1 MRCFRG
7 LSATRLAVMLLVG
20 LLFTAERAAIAA
32 EGGKDLQKG
41 AGVAIVVTAA
51 NLPAPATMA
60 VDDLVQ
66 YLQSSLQVSAKT
78 YRPTTSISALD
89 ENACIIVGASENAD
103 FPALIRQTG
112 VQVATDDLGDEGG
125 LIKSAVV
132 GTKPIVL
139 LVGKTWT
146 GTCHAVYSFLEQE
159 LGVGFFIDGDHVP
172 KLDKLTLSG
181 IDRKEIPRVGIRGLF
196 YHPTWPHPHAN
207 CCRLWSF
214 DKWKQ
219 YIDWMR
225 HRRINV
231 LPLFHDDG
239 GYSWGDVIFKAFPKL
254 EKNDKT
260 LAHFITDPTWRT
272 GINHQIIDYA
282 RQSGVK
288 IAYNLF
294 YSQVPQFFAD
304 YYPELEY
311 HPLRMRNV
319 GIKYTQP
326 ECKQIMK
333 KYWQTIL
340 DTYGVD
346 DSHLYI
352 ICSYKHE
359 LPLPNYVDSRNEPTR
374 HTIEVLREID
384 PAAKIF
390 VETWCWKYLHESPQP
405 KPRFQWLNENAPI
418 EWKRFDAEIPK
429 DIGVADW
436 DTKKDPERIPDPR
449 FGERPY
455 LQLTHTTME
464 GWWPPDT
471 SLRHPQWVMD
481 YFDTAIRDG
490 ADGILS
496 FHINANTNP
505 LLADLTAEIGL
516 RQAKLPAYYRDYAR
530 RRFGRSAGDTMAE
543 SLEAFCDAVEMGKNS
558 HISSKRT
565 GFEDMALFYT
575 FPGFRSS
582 AEELL
587 DRSRQLGDQRTAW
600 ISARLE
606 ALKPK
611 AALAARAIL
620 LARSVAPELK
630 DDVFY
635 QEYLWQLDYL
645 AARMDGIESL
655 FRSYLVVD
663 KNPAEA
669 QRLFDRALLAFG
681 SVKSLFRDSPRYHM
695 AKLQELEPNV
705 PFTKS
710 FLSDWEFRGS
720 LDTNTYAFHVVYE
733 RTPKF
738 EEFMRSLLPPELGNS
753 QRSSLDV
760 RPFFEVL
767 QQSR

>member
-1 MRCFRG
+1 MRCLREISTTRFVMMPLVVL
-7 LSATRLAVMLLVG
+7 LSNIQSAAV
-20 LLFTAERAAIAA
+20 AA
-32 EGGKDLQKG
+32 ETGKELHKG

-51 NLPAPATMA
+51 NPSGPATMA
-60 VDDLVQ
+60 VDDLAQ
-66 YLQSSLQVSAKT
+66 YLQSSLQATVKT
-78 YRPTTSISALD
+78 YPASTRISELK
-89 ENACIIVGASENAD
+89 ENACIVVGSAEDAAFS
-103 FPALIRQTG
+103 ALVRQAGAEVSTN
-112 VQVATDDLGDEGG
+112 DLGNEGG
-125 LIKSAVV
+125 LIKSATI
-132 GTKPIVL
+132 GAKPVIF
-139 LVGKTWT
+139 LVGRTRT

-172 KLDKLTLSG
+172 TLDKLTLSG
-181 IDRKEIPRVGIRGLF
+181 IDRQEIPRVGIRGLF

-239 GYSWGDVIFKAFPKL
+239 GYSWGDVIFQAFPKL
-254 EKNDKT
+254 ERNDKT
-260 LAHFITDPTWRT
+260 LAHFVTDPTWRT
-272 GINHQIIDYA
+272 EINHKIIDYA
-282 RQSGVK
+282 RKSGVQV
-288 IAYNLF
+288 AYNLF

-359 LPLPNYVDSRNEPTR
+359 LPLPDYVDSRNEPTK
-374 HTIEVLREID
+374 HTIEILQEID
-384 PAAKIF
+384 PQAKIF
-390 VETWCWKYLHESPQP
+390 VETWCWKYLHESAQP

-436 DTKKDPERIPDPR
+436 DTKKDRERIPDPR

-455 LQLTHTTME
+455 IQLTHTTME

-471 SLRHPQWVMD
+471 SLRHPQWVVD

-490 ADGILS
+490 ADGIVS

-516 RQAKLPAYYRDYAR
+516 KQAKLPEYYRDYAR
-530 RRFGRSAGDTMAE
+530 RRFGERAGDTMAA
-543 SLEAFCDAVEMGKNS
+543 SLQAFCDAVDMGKNG
-558 HISSKRT
+558 HISSKRG
-565 GFEDMALFYT
+565 GFEDMALFLT

-587 DRSRQLGDQRTAW
+587 DRSRELGDQRNAW

-611 AALAARAIL
+611 AALAARATL

-630 DDVFY
+630 DEAFY
-635 QEYLWQLDYL
+635 KEYLWQLDFL
-645 AARMDGIESL
+645 AARFDGIESL
-655 FRSYLVVD
+655 FRSYLVAD
-663 KNPAEA
+663 KEPAKA
-669 QRLFDRALLAFG
+669 QKYFDKALLAFG
-681 SVKSLFRDSPRYHM
+681 SVKALFRDSPGYHM
-695 AKLQELEPNV
+695 SRLQELEPEV
-705 PFTKS
+705 PFVKS
-710 FLSDWEFRGS
+710 YLRDWEFRGS
-720 LDTNTYAFHVVYE
+720 LDANTYAFHVVYE
-733 RTPKF
+733 RMPMF
-738 EEFMRSLLPPELGNS
+738 EEFMRSLLPPELGKSN
-753 QRSSLDV
+753 RSPLDV
-760 RPFFEVL
+760 RPFFEIL
-767 QQSR
+767 KQSR